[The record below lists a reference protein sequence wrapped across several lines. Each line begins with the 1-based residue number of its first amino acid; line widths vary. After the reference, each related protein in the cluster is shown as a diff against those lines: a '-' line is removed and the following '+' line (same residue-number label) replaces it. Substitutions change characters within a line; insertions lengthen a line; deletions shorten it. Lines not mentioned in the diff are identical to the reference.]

1 MKKEL
6 HPFEKEIANSQ
17 STKRFFEG
25 IERVIREDMAKGM
38 TRKEIIARLIK
49 KQ

>member
-1 MKKEL
+1 MKEL
-6 HPFEKEIANSQ
+6 NAYEKEIANSQ
-17 STKRFFEG
+17 STKKFFEA

-38 TRKEIIARLIK
+38 TREEIIARLIK